1 MLTVVWPKSS
11 TGMKMIRIAQPI
23 LALLAGAI
31 VLWASGCGLKGD
43 LYIPEEESAPTTPV
57 DASDD
62 DLEAD
67 SENQPD

>member
-1 MLTVVWPKSS
+1 MPTVVLPKSL

-31 VLWASGCGLKGD
+31 VLSASGCGLKGD

>member
-1 MLTVVWPKSS
+1 MPTVVLPKSL

-23 LALLAGAI
+23 VALLAGAI
-31 VLWASGCGLKGD
+31 MLSASGCGLKGD
-43 LYIPEEESAPTTPV
+43 LYIAEKESATTTPV